1 MRAGAGASFRR
12 ALPDII
18 ISNANFELPVSSDV
32 LVAHIHSPDVLAQV
46 AAAASAAAAPAAP
59 RGPTAVRL
67 PNSFAERAVRC
78 ALDFFYSGRASL
90 DPETVLPTLSVASH
104 FESPALVT
112 FCLDYAVELVT
123 GLLSRWLPSHGTA
136 AGAAVAAA
144 AVSAPPVAL
153 PALSAPLPHSH
164 VGGTGALGLLRVDP
178 GTAHPGLTDAQF
190 RGTPMSRT
198 PPSGGRRVDAF
209 DAVLERYDPHMS
221 GKPAA
226 PDAAAVRAKVPSTQ
240 GFGEGPGMSRVEL
253 LLRTYEAAR
262 RVSTGGDASG
272 RSTGTAVI
280 PGGHSSPRRA
290 LEPTTG
296 TVHTA
301 RRSSGTGDG
310 PSPLGEAVQGGHAA
324 TGAQTP
330 PPQEGRTHNVH
341 ALAEAANVLAANMHG
356 RAPAPP
362 PPAQSAAMH
371 AATALGR
378 RTSGNGGVEAEVG
391 APAGVPSAVQMQ
403 PPSEEQARQALD
415 LLARIVGNQHGRAL
429 LPGQPDGK
437 ALADSGMAL
446 EAARRLMQ
454 GEAGAAA
461 AAAAAAAA
469 PRPSGPSSTAADGAP
484 VH

>member
-1 MRAGAGASFRR
+1 M
-12 ALPDII
+12 
-18 ISNANFELPVSSDV
+18 
-32 LVAHIHSPDVLAQV
+32 AHIHNPDVLAQV

-123 GLLSRWLPSHGTA
+123 GLLSRWLPSHGAAPGGAA
-136 AGAAVAAA
+136 AGASAAAA

-153 PALSAPLPHSH
+153 PSLSASLPHSH
-164 VGGTGALGLLRVDP
+164 VGGAGPLGLLRVDP

-198 PPSGGRRVDAF
+198 PPSGGGRRVDAF
-209 DAVLERYDPHMS
+209 DAVLERYEPPVS
-221 GKPAA
+221 GKASAA
-226 PDAAAVRAKVPSTQ
+226 PDAAAACAKVPSAQ
-240 GFGEGPGMSRVEL
+240 GFGDGPGMSRVEL

-290 LEPTTG
+290 LEPTTN
-296 TVHTA
+296 TAHTA

-324 TGAQTP
+324 AGAQTA
-330 PPQEGRTHNVH
+330 PQDAQAGRTHHVH
-341 ALAEAANVLAANMHG
+341 ALAEAANVLAANVHG
-356 RAPAPP
+356 RGPAAAPP
-362 PPAQSAAMH
+362 SQSAAIH

-378 RTSGNGGVEAEVG
+378 RTSGNVSAEAEAGV
-391 APAGVPSAVQMQ
+391 PAGVPSAVQMQ
-403 PPSEEQARQALD
+403 PPCEEQARQALD

-446 EAARRLMQ
+446 DAARRLMQ
-454 GEAGAAA
+454 GDAGAAA
-461 AAAAAAAA
+461 AAA
-469 PRPSGPSSTAADGAP
+469 PRASGPASTGADGAS